1 MHFLFTPLIF
11 LAIKNMFFVLF
22 INEVVSYILNNIL
35 TKINFMYIVF
45 EGIDGAGKSTQIQL
59 LKEWLEANGLEVETI
74 VEPTDSEVGKLIR
87 KILQRHDAT
96 TDRIQK
102 TLGLLFAADR
112 MLIMDKLSDEKKVI
126 LSDRSFISSLAY
138 QEPAEWIQELNKYAK
153 KPDLVLLLDL
163 DVKTSVA
170 RTSGED
176 EFENEEFL
184 TTVKANYLKIINDF
198 NHEIIDAN
206 NGINKVSSDIKK
218 AVAPHVG
225 LCRDCI
231 L

>member
-1 MHFLFTPLIF
+1 
-11 LAIKNMFFVLF
+11 
-22 INEVVSYILNNIL
+22 
-35 TKINFMYIVF
+35 MYIVF
-45 EGIDGAGKSTQIQL
+45 EGIDGAGKSTQIKL
-59 LKEWLEANGLEVETI
+59 LKEWLEANGLEVETM

-112 MLIMDKLSDEKKVI
+112 MLIMDKLSDDKKVI

-138 QEPAEWIQELNKYAK
+138 QEPVEWIRELNKYAK

-184 TTVKANYLKIINDF
+184 TNVKANYLKIIKDF

-218 AVAPHVG
+218 AVAPNVG

>member
-1 MHFLFTPLIF
+1 
-11 LAIKNMFFVLF
+11 
-22 INEVVSYILNNIL
+22 
-35 TKINFMYIVF
+35 MYIVF

-59 LKEWLEANGLEVETI
+59 LKEFLEANGLEVETL

-87 KILQRHDAT
+87 KILQRSDAT
-96 TDRIQK
+96 TDRVQK

-112 MLIMDKLSDEKKVI
+112 MLIMDKLEDEKKVI

-138 QEPAEWIQELNKYAK
+138 QEPAQWIAELNRYAK

-184 TTVKANYLKIINDF
+184 TEVKANYLEIIKDF
-198 NHEIIDAN
+198 KHEIIDAN

>member
-1 MHFLFTPLIF
+1 
-11 LAIKNMFFVLF
+11 
-22 INEVVSYILNNIL
+22 
-35 TKINFMYIVF
+35 MYIVF
-45 EGIDGAGKSTQIQL
+45 EGIDGSGKSTQIQM
-59 LKEWLEANGLEVETI
+59 LKEWLEDNGLNVETV

-87 KILQRHDAT
+87 KILLRPDAE
-96 TDRIQK
+96 TDNVQK

-112 MLIMDKLSDEKKVI
+112 MLIMDKLSDEKTVI

-138 QEPAEWIQELNKYAK
+138 QEPVKWIHELNKYAK

-176 EFENEEFL
+176 EFENEDFL
-184 TTVKANYLKIINDF
+184 TGVKANYLEIIKEF

-218 AVAPHVG
+218 TVAPYVG
-225 LCRDCI
+225 LCKDCI